1 MRMKTKCL
9 LLGFSLLLLAF
20 AACME
25 TDKANKLI
33 EAGNALITEGNTL
46 VQEAGAKNDKV
57 FDTLSTATPKTSD
70 DEEEGGSGP
79 AAVDT
84 KAVNSTAQEAIS
96 GFEKSAVKYRE
107 AAAKFDEASKL
118 KIHEKLKEYLVLKT
132 QEFNKRAELSEAAK
146 SNCKAVLD
154 GGDKAT
160 MLKQIASNQERITKL
175 NTEASD
181 LAAKAD
187 KIQQENKSIF
197 KPDSK

>member
-1 MRMKTKCL
+1 ML
-9 LLGFSLLLLAF
+9 VAF
-20 AACME
+20 AAACME

-33 EAGNALITEGNTL
+33 ESGNTAITEGNKL
-46 VQEAGAKNDKV
+46 LQDANEKGEKAGQMFKAEQSDAEKEAME
-57 FDTLSTATPKTSD
+57 STA
-70 DEEEGGSGP
+70 
-79 AAVDT
+79 
-84 KAVNSTAQEAIS
+84 KAGIESY
-96 GFEKSAVKYRE
+96 EKSAAKYRE

-160 MLKQIASNQERITKL
+160 LLKQIASNQERITKL
-175 NTEASD
+175 NTDASD

-187 KIQQENKSIF
+187 KIQQDNKSIF